1 MIPPREQDMTGTH
14 LLQGLMKWLTHD
26 EWRDR
31 FAEVY
36 DGHLLPACD
45 QTDLDV
51 KEIRSILG
59 EDWFM
64 RTVWGCAFED
74 FLTRDFEDGSN
85 IVDDYLKRRGWKEGA
100 STRAYMTALRTSV
113 MSLYEVSDIV
123 RDTSFRARDLVRGG
137 EPILISERSAT
148 RSLKQWDRIAIRIV
162 QVGSRAQISG
172 AVLPFD
178 RDTSEELLKLLR
190 KIAKRA
196 EKEKQSFA
204 DLVGRGVENPA
215 IANGFSETA
224 VLHAVTPTITAVWLI
239 HTIDRALGSQ
249 IPEMCN
255 AEGDELLFCTAYYP
269 FMADTRTDDIRSAL
283 RRCPELRQEN
293 ATFWNWI
300 GSGKPT
306 KALGVEK
313 HPPKSQIFITSLGDG
328 SLVLGGVEIKN
339 ESLVLSVNSRE
350 RCERGCALL
359 SKRLGGLVGQPLV
372 EMQSIEQ
379 LMASQKA
386 PRPSKLDLSEKERSA
401 IIHDSLDR
409 HYCNLL
415 DQPIPVLGNKSP
427 RAAVRTAK
435 GRIKVV
441 DWLKTLENHAAK
453 STGRS
458 AEIANYSFSWLWTEL
473 GVAELRR

>member
-14 LLQGLMKWLTHD
+14 LLQGLMKWLIRD

-51 KEIRSILG
+51 NEIRSILG

-64 RTVWGCAFED
+64 GTVWGCAFED
-74 FLTRDFEDGSN
+74 FMTRDFEDGSN
-85 IVDDYLKRRGWKEGA
+85 IVDDYLKRRGWKEAA

-113 MSLYEVSDIV
+113 VSLYEVSDIV

-148 RSLKQWDRIAIRIV
+148 RSLKQWDRIATRVV
-162 QVGSRAQISG
+162 QAGSQAQISG
-172 AVLPFD
+172 AVLTFD

-224 VLHAVTPTITAVWLI
+224 VLHAVTPTITTVWLI
-239 HTIDRALGSQ
+239 DTIERALGPQ
-249 IPEMCN
+249 IPTVRN

-269 FMADTRTDDIRSAL
+269 FVASTTADDIRSAL
-283 RRCPELRQEN
+283 GRCPEFRQEN

-300 GSGKPT
+300 SSGKPIKT
-306 KALGVEK
+306 LGMEK
-313 HPPKSQIFITSLGDG
+313 HPPKSQILITSLGDG
-328 SLVLGGVEIKN
+328 SLVLGGVELKDKA
-339 ESLVLSVNSRE
+339 LVLSVNSRE
-350 RCERGCALL
+350 LSDRGRALL
-359 SKRLGGLVGQPLV
+359 SKTLGGLVGQPLV

-379 LMASQKA
+379 LMASQNA
-386 PRPSKLDLSEKERSA
+386 ARPSKLDMSEEERSA
-401 IIHDSLDR
+401 ILHDSLDR
-409 HYCNLL
+409 HYRDLL
-415 DQPIPVLGNKSP
+415 DQPILVLGNKSP
-427 RAAVRTAK
+427 RTAVRTAK

-453 STGRS
+453 SAGRNG
-458 AEIANYSFSWLWTEL
+458 EIANYSFNWIWTEL
-473 GVAELRR
+473 GVAELKR

>member
-1 MIPPREQDMTGTH
+1 MTGTH
-14 LLQGLMKWLTHD
+14 LLQGLMKWLTRD

-36 DGHLLPACD
+36 DNHLLPACD

-51 KEIRSILG
+51 EEIISILG
-59 EDWFM
+59 EEWFM
-64 RTVWGCAFED
+64 STVWACAFED
-74 FLTRDFEDGSN
+74 FLARDFDDRSN

-100 STRAYMTALRTSV
+100 STRAYMAALRASA

-148 RSLKQWDRIAIRIV
+148 RSLKPWDRIATRVV
-162 QVGSRAQISG
+162 QVGSQTQISG
-172 AVLPFD
+172 AVLSFD

-196 EKEKQSFA
+196 EKEKQAFA
-204 DLVGRGVENPA
+204 DLVGRGVDNPA

-239 HTIDRALGSQ
+239 DTIDRALGPQ
-249 IPEMCN
+249 IPEVCN

-269 FMADTRTDDIRSAL
+269 FVAGTTTDDIRSAL
-283 RRCPELRQEN
+283 GRCPELRQES

-300 GSGKPT
+300 SSRKPT
-306 KALGVEK
+306 KTLGMEK
-313 HPPKSQIFITSLGDG
+313 HAPKSQIFITSLGDG
-328 SLVLGGVEIKN
+328 SFVLGGVELQDKA
-339 ESLVLSVNSRE
+339 LALSVNSRE
-350 RCERGCALL
+350 RSDRGRALL
-359 SKRLGGLVGQPLV
+359 SKTLGGLVGQPLV
-372 EMQSIEQ
+372 EMRSIEQ
-379 LMASQKA
+379 LMASQDV
-386 PRPSKLDLSEKERSA
+386 PLPSKLDMSVEERSA

-409 HYCNLL
+409 HYRDLL
-415 DQPIPVLGNKSP
+415 DQPMPMLGNKSP

-435 GRIKVV
+435 GRGKVV
-441 DWLKTLENHAAK
+441 DWLKTLENHTAK
-453 STGRS
+453 LADRNG
-458 AEIANYSFSWLWTEL
+458 EIANYSFNWIWTEL
-473 GVAELRR
+473 GVAELKR